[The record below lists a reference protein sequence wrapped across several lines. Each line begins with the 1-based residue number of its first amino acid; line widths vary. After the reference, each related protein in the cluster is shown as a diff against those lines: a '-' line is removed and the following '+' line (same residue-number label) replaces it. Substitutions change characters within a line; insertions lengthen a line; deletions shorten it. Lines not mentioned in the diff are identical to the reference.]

1 MGQECWPR
9 GRVQPRPGRAC
20 SPNSSVSVKQFLPA
34 ALLALSLASASAC
47 GPWFPNTLLD
57 GGDAALLTAPK
68 ASFHGELERMKLAA
82 PAFHAVPATNSYP
95 EQTCDTDLAELRS
108 ALRRAQADEAASAET
123 VAAYSVERM
132 RLRNAAEA
140 VEAWASSGELDWS
153 SSPPKRQRTEPRPT
167 LADWP
172 KMPAGLP
179 PEFASYFTGSVA
191 WHAGLTNAARTDWEN
206 LLQLPAAQR
215 HFRST
220 WAAYMLGRAWHD
232 EDPDRAKGYYQQVR
246 ALAKDGFADSLGLAA
261 ASLGWEAQLLWREKH
276 HEEAIEL
283 YLDQLAAGDGSAV
296 NSLHFV
302 AGQAC
307 KLGPPVM
314 QALAANPHTRRV
326 ITAFV
331 ISTSGFE
338 LPAVTAEETET
349 DSEQRLNAV
358 AAGWLAAV
366 EAANVSDV
374 ESAEQ
379 MALAA
384 YQWGQWDVAQRWIN
398 RARSTP
404 TAQWLAAKLLLR
416 AGRVDEAAA
425 TLSGLTRQFPLAPQ
439 NADSTPRELADTLRV
454 EGYEYGSDED
464 KTAAQQVWGEFGTFC
479 LARRD
484 YVEAL
489 DALLRADFWPDAAYV
504 AERVLTADE
513 LRNYVDQNWPAP
525 VRKPSF
531 TEEEVYP
538 EPTEPAAEIRYL
550 LARRLARLGRY
561 AEARGYFTERWQVE
575 CDELSANLR
584 RGADESLPATERAQA
599 LFAAASTMRSNGLEL
614 IGTEVEPDWF
624 LHDGNFEVGVTVSSR
639 SGTSETNHLQAS
651 EDELRRALEHE
662 VTPSVRWHYRDRAA
676 LLGLQAARLSQED
689 FPAMAKI
696 ISASKAWLQDEEV
709 ENEFYRAAAEL
720 GRQAAKDLPDNTDE
734 KARVL
739 CTAGSW
745 LKYWSPKEADVFYKA
760 LVRRC
765 GQTALGKQA
774 DLMRWFPFLDENGN
788 PLPWHPKP
796 PTEVPL
802 YEPAPAP
809 PEAVDSESPPPPPPP
824 PPPPFP
830 EAAGFCYV
838 LHRGNSLQ
846 DVADAVRAEHGLEVS
861 VEEIRAANPAVNPA
875 KLKPGLRIFV
885 PLPMETDLPPETLMD
900 LLLPLVEPPAPE
912 APAGGL

>member
-1 MGQECWPR
+1 ML
-9 GRVQPRPGRAC
+9 V
-20 SPNSSVSVKQFLPA
+20 LT
-34 ALLALSLASASAC
+34 LASASAC

-57 GGDAALLTAPK
+57 GGDAAKLTAPK
-68 ASFHGELERMKLAA
+68 ASFHGELERMKLAT
-82 PAFHAVPATNSYP
+82 PAFHAVLATNSYP

-108 ALRRAQADEAASAET
+108 ALLRAQVDDTRRGET
-123 VAAYSVERM
+123 IAAYSVERL
-132 RLRNAAEA
+132 RLRHAAEA
-140 VEAWASSGELDWS
+140 VEAWENSGELDWS
-153 SSPPKRQRTEPRPT
+153 STPPKRQRTEPRPT

-232 EDPDRAKGYYQQVR
+232 EDPDRANGYYQQVR

-283 YLDQLAAGDGSAV
+283 YVDQLATGDGSAV

-314 QALAANPHTRRV
+314 QALATNPRTRQV

-331 ISTSGFE
+331 ISTSDFE
-338 LPAVTAEETET
+338 LPELPAEDSTT
-349 DSEQRLNAV
+349 DSDRRLNPV
-358 AAGWLAAV
+358 AADWLDAV
-366 EAANVSDV
+366 EAANVRDV

-379 MALAA
+379 MALLA

-404 TAQWLAAKLLLR
+404 TAQWLEAKLLLR

-425 TLSGLTRQFPLAPQ
+425 TLSGLTRQFPLAPR
-439 NADSTPRELADTLRV
+439 STNSPSPHGLADTLRV
-454 EGYEYGSDED
+454 EGYEFGNGDS

-484 YVEAL
+484 YTEAL
-489 DALLRADFWPDAAYV
+489 DALLRADFWTDAAYV
-504 AERVLTADE
+504 AERVLTAGE
-513 LRNYVDQNWPAP
+513 LQTYVDQNWPAP
-525 VRKPSF
+525 TRKPSF

-538 EPTEPAAEIRYL
+538 EPTEPASEIRYL

-561 AEARGYFTERWQVE
+561 AEARGYYPEEWQAA
-575 CDELSANLR
+575 CDELSANLQ
-584 RGADESLPATERAQA
+584 RGADENLSAAERAQA
-599 LFAAASTMRSNGLEL
+599 LFAAAGMTRTNGLEL
-614 IGTEVEPDWF
+614 IGTEVEPDWH
-624 LHDGNFEVGVTVSSR
+624 LHGGDFEVGVTIGSR

-651 EDELRRALEHE
+651 EEELQRARAHG

-676 LLGLQAARLSQED
+676 MLGLQAAQLSQED
-689 FPAMAKI
+689 FSAMSKI
-696 ISASKAWLQDEEV
+696 ILASRAWVQDAVVAE
-709 ENEFYRAAAEL
+709 EFYRAVIAL
-720 GRQAAKDLPDNTDE
+720 GWQAIKGLPDNADE
-734 KARVL
+734 TARVL

-745 LKYWSPKEADVFYKA
+745 IKYWSPREADVFYKA

-765 GQTALGKQA
+765 GQTALGRQA
-774 DLMRWFPFLDENGN
+774 DLMRWFPRLDENGN
-788 PLPWHPKP
+788 PIPWHPRP

-802 YEPAPAP
+802 IDPAPASP
-809 PEAVDSESPPPPPPP
+809 DDLSQAPHNTPTPPPLAPDSLTPAPPPD
-824 PPPPFP
+824 
-830 EAAGFCYV
+830 AAGFCYV

-846 DVADAVRAEHGLEVS
+846 DVADAVRSEHSLEVS

-875 KLKPGLRIFV
+875 KLKPGLKIFV
-885 PLPMETDLPPETLMD
+885 PLPLGTDGSPEALMD
-900 LLLPLVEPPAPE
+900 LLFPPVEPPGARRSVDAGSSPSSPAPT
-912 APAGGL
+912 AK